1 MAINK
6 VTRTDDN
13 EAEFRNQMITALTP
27 YFTSVSYNETDK
39 KIVCTETVG
48 DTEKTFLTLNM
59 NDIAPTLFIP
69 TIVYYLDGSN
79 QSVGYYQTSNSN
91 NAKIKEFYTCTN
103 GFALSIGNTGIVYP
117 LIFGITKDNNGNT
130 VVITPSTYNT
140 VADLSSKEQLAYQTL
155 TKNSVYSNDSRNGL
169 MLQRV
174 GTSKYNC
181 YPSTTFAN
189 LPVNDVGAYCPN
201 AYMFLTKESS
211 IIDLNIRKINI
222 DGVDYLAA
230 GFWCIKDGG

>member
-6 VTRTDDN
+6 LTRTDDN
-13 EAEFRNQMITALTP
+13 GAEFRNQLITALTP

-39 KIVCTETVG
+39 KIICTETVG

-59 NDIAPTLFIP
+59 GGTTTFVP

-79 QSVGYYQTSNSN
+79 QSVDYYQTSSSVVG
-91 NAKIKEFYTCTN
+91 KIKEFYTCTN
-103 GFALSIGNTGIVYP
+103 GLALSVGNTGITYP

-130 VVITPSTYNT
+130 VIITPNDSNT
-140 VADLSSKEQLAYQTL
+140 SPSLASAESFPYQTL
-155 TKNSVYSNDSRNGL
+155 TKNSVYSNDSKRGL
-169 MLQRV
+169 MLQRAGV
-174 GTSKYNC
+174 NKYNC
-181 YPSTTFAN
+181 YPSTTLAN

-201 AYMFLTKESS
+201 AYMFLAKEQS

-222 DGVDYLAA
+222 DGVNYLAA
-230 GFWCIKDGG
+230 AFWCIKDV

>member
-6 VTRTDDN
+6 LTRTNDN
-13 EAEFRNQMITALTP
+13 GAEFRNQLITALTP

-59 NDIAPTLFIP
+59 NSGTSFTP

-79 QSVGYYQTSNSN
+79 QSVGYYQDSSSVIGT
-91 NAKIKEFYTCTN
+91 IKEFYTCKN
-103 GFALSIGNTGIVYP
+103 GFALSIGDSNNRVYP

-130 VVITPSTYNT
+130 VIITPNEQNQGSQWAT
-140 VADLSSKEQLAYQTL
+140 KERFKYQML
-155 TKNSVYSNDSRNGL
+155 TKNSIYRFDSRYGL
-169 MLQRV
+169 DLPGV
-174 GTSKYNC
+174 GSSKLNC
-181 YPSTTFAN
+181 YPSTTLAN

-201 AYMFLTKESS
+201 AYMFLAKEQS

-222 DGVDYLAA
+222 DGVNYLAA
-230 GFWCIKDGG
+230 AFWCIKDV